1 MTPDA
6 VAIRFNRV
14 SRRFGEDSGALV
26 RAVDDISL
34 EVRRGALTLVIGPS
48 GSGKT
53 TLLSLAGGLLAP
65 SEGSVEIEGT
75 KLGALTPS
83 TLTAFRLRRVGFVFQ
98 RFLLLD
104 ALSALEN
111 IELPMTLAGVRR
123 PESRE
128 RARQL
133 AERVGLPSR
142 LTGRARMLSGGE
154 QQRVAI
160 ARALANS
167 PPVLLADEPTGSL
180 DSRAGERIIEL
191 LHATATSG
199 TAVFVV
205 SHDARLVPFADKV
218 IRIEDGRLAPYPSP
232 EPRPA

>member
-6 VAIRFNRV
+6 VAVRFDRV
-14 SRRFGEDSGALV
+14 SRRFGEDSRALV
-26 RAVDDISL
+26 RAVDSISL
-34 EVRRGALTLVIGPS
+34 EVRRGELTLVIGPS

-65 SEGSVEIEGT
+65 SEGSVEIDGT
-75 KLGALTPS
+75 RLGALTPS

-133 AERVGLPSR
+133 AERVGLPNR
-142 LTGRARMLSGGE
+142 LTGRATMLSGGE

-191 LHATATSG
+191 LHATAASG
-199 TAVFVV
+199 TAVLVV
-205 SHDARLVPFADKV
+205 SHDMRLVPFADKL
-218 IRIEDGRLAPYPSP
+218 IRIEDGRVAANSD
-232 EPRPA
+232 ESRAD